1 MTSRQTAQYYRL
13 GLFVMIGAAAL
24 VAVILVFGARNLF
37 TKTITAE
44 TYIKESVQ
52 GLDVGAPV
60 RFRGVRIGQIS
71 FIGLTGSI
79 YEEKIPPAQRK
90 QYVLV
95 RMQLDL
101 GDRSREFDDD
111 YLEKLVRDG
120 LRAQI
125 RGQGITGVNYME
137 LDFVTDPSK
146 LRELPFTWT
155 PDYPVVPSQPSP
167 VNILL
172 DNVEAALQ
180 NFNHLNL
187 GETQKNVDLLLT
199 NLNGMIAG
207 SDGKGNGLNE
217 SVKELN
223 QLMNKLNRATENQE
237 LMVMVEQLTASIV
250 VLRQTLTTMQG
261 DLTISA
267 DNVRQ
272 ITDNVNDLSQ
282 KANQYPS
289 WVLFGQPPKKVSP

>member
-71 FIGLTGSI
+71 FIGLTGTI
-79 YEEKIPPAQRK
+79 YEDKIPPPQRK

-95 RMQLDL
+95 RMKLDL
-101 GDRSREFDDD
+101 GDRSREFDND

-137 LDFVTDPSK
+137 LDFVKDPSK

-187 GETQKNVDLLLT
+187 AETQKSVDLLLT

-282 KANQYPS
+282 KASQYPS

>member
-1 MTSRQTAQYYRL
+1 
-13 GLFVMIGAAAL
+13 MIGAAAL
-24 VAVILVFGARNLF
+24 VAVVLVFGARNLF
-37 TKTITAE
+37 TKTVTAE

-71 FIGLTGSI
+71 FIGLSGTI
-79 YEEKIPPAQRK
+79 YEDKVLPPERK
-90 QYVLV
+90 QYVIV
-95 RMQLDL
+95 RMKLDL
-101 GDRSREFDDD
+101 GDRSREFDDG
-111 YLEKLVRDG
+111 YLEKLVHDG

-137 LDFVTDPSK
+137 LDFVKDASK
-146 LRELPFTWT
+146 LRELPYTWT
-155 PDYPVVPSQPSP
+155 PEYPVVPSQPSP

-172 DNVEAALQ
+172 DNVEDALK
-180 NFNHLNL
+180 NFNQLNL
-187 GETQKNVDLLLT
+187 AETQQKMDVLLT
-199 NLNGMIAG
+199 NLNGMVAG
-207 SDGKGNGLNE
+207 SDGKNNGLNS
-217 SVKELN
+217 SVTELN
-223 QLMNKLNRATENQE
+223 QLLTKLNGATQDQE
-237 LMVMVEQLTASIV
+237 LKIMVEQLTASII

-282 KANQYPS
+282 KASQYPS
-289 WVLFGQPPKKVSP
+289 WVLFGQPPKKVTP

>member
-1 MTSRQTAQYYRL
+1 MSNRNTEQYYRL
-13 GLFVMIGAAAL
+13 GIFVMIGAAAL

-71 FIGLTGSI
+71 FIGLTGRI
-79 YEEKIPPAQRK
+79 YEENVSPSERK

-95 RMQLDL
+95 RMKLDL

-111 YLEKLVRDG
+111 YLQKLVRDG

-137 LDFVTDPSK
+137 LDFVKDQSK

-172 DNVEAALQ
+172 DNVESALQ
-180 NFNHLNL
+180 NFNNLNL
-187 GETQKNVDLLLT
+187 AETQKEVNLLLT
-199 NLNGMIAG
+199 NLNGMVAG
-207 SDGKGNGLNE
+207 PGGKNGLND
-217 SVKELN
+217 SVQQMN
-223 QLMNKLNRATENQE
+223 QVLTKLNKATDSQE
-237 LMVMVEQLTASIV
+237 LSIMIEQLTASII

-272 ITDNVNDLSQ
+272 ITNNVNDLSQ
-282 KANQYPS
+282 KANDYPS
-289 WVLFGQPPKKVSP
+289 WLLFGQPPKRVSP

>member
-13 GLFVMIGAAAL
+13 GLFVLIGAAAL
-24 VAVILVFGARNLF
+24 VAVVLIFGARNLF

-71 FIGLTGSI
+71 YIGLTGSI
-79 YEEKIPPAQRK
+79 YEEKVPPAQRK

-95 RMQLDL
+95 RMKLDL

-111 YLEKLVRDG
+111 YLEKLVHDG

-137 LDFVTDPSK
+137 LDFVKDPIK
-146 LRELPFTWT
+146 LRELPYTWT
-155 PDYPVVPSQPSP
+155 PDNPVVPSQPSP

-172 DNVEAALQ
+172 DNVEDALQ

-207 SDGKGNGLNE
+207 TNGKGNGLNE

-223 QLMNKLNRATENQE
+223 QLMTKLNRATENQE
-237 LMVMVEQLTASIV
+237 LMVMIEQLTASIV

-282 KANQYPS
+282 KASQYPS

>member
-250 VLRQTLTTMQG
+250 VLRQTLTSMQG

>member
-250 VLRQTLTTMQG
+250 VLRQTLTSMQG

-282 KANQYPS
+282 KASQYPS

>member
-223 QLMNKLNRATENQE
+223 QLMSKLNRATENQE
-237 LMVMVEQLTASIV
+237 LMVMIEQLTASIV

-282 KANQYPS
+282 KASQYPS

>member
-95 RMQLDL
+95 RMKLDL

-137 LDFVTDPSK
+137 LDFVKDPSK

-282 KANQYPS
+282 KASQYPS

>member
-13 GLFVMIGAAAL
+13 GLFVLIGAAAL
-24 VAVILVFGARNLF
+24 VAVVLIFGARNLF

-71 FIGLTGSI
+71 YIGLTGSI
-79 YEEKIPPAQRK
+79 YEEKVPPAQRK

-95 RMQLDL
+95 RMKLDL

-111 YLEKLVRDG
+111 YLEKLVNDG

-137 LDFVTDPSK
+137 LDFVKDPIK
-146 LRELPFTWT
+146 LRELPYTWT
-155 PDYPVVPSQPSP
+155 PDNPVVPSQPSP

-172 DNVEAALQ
+172 DNVEDALQ

-207 SDGKGNGLNE
+207 TDGKGNGLNE

-223 QLMNKLNRATENQE
+223 QLMTKLNRATENQE
-237 LMVMVEQLTASIV
+237 LMVMIEQLTASIV

-282 KANQYPS
+282 KASQYPS

>member
-1 MTSRQTAQYYRL
+1 
-13 GLFVMIGAAAL
+13 MIGAAAL
-24 VAVILVFGARNLF
+24 VAVILIFGARNLF
-37 TKTITAE
+37 ARSIVAE

-71 FIGLTGSI
+71 FIGLSGTL
-79 YEEKIPPAQRK
+79 YEEDVPPADRK
-90 QYVLV
+90 QYVVV
-95 RMQLDL
+95 RMKLDL
-101 GDRSREFDDD
+101 GNNESRDFDDD

-137 LDFVTDPSK
+137 LDFVKDPNN
-146 LRELPFTWT
+146 LHELPYSWKA
-155 PDYPVVPSQPSP
+155 DYPVVPSQPSP

-172 DNVEAALQ
+172 DNVQSALQ

-187 GETQKNVDLLLT
+187 GETQKEINRLLT
-199 NLNGMIAG
+199 NLNGMVAG
-207 SDGKGNGLNE
+207 PNGKNGLND
-217 SVKELN
+217 SVQEMSQVLTKI
-223 QLMNKLNRATENQE
+223 NKATNNQE
-237 LMVMVEQLTASIV
+237 LSIMIEQLTASIV

-261 DLTISA
+261 DLTVSA

-272 ITDNVNDLSQ
+272 ITNNVNDLSQ
-282 KANQYPS
+282 KANAYPS
-289 WVLFGQPPKKVSP
+289 WMLFGEPPKRVTP

>member
-282 KANQYPS
+282 KASQYPS

>member
-79 YEEKIPPAQRK
+79 YEEKVPPAQRK

-95 RMQLDL
+95 RMKLDL

-137 LDFVTDPSK
+137 LDFVKDPTK

-282 KANQYPS
+282 KASQYPS
-289 WVLFGQPPKKVSP
+289 WVLFGQPPNKVSP

>member
-60 RFRGVRIGQIS
+60 RFRDVRIGQIS

-282 KANQYPS
+282 KASQYPS

>member
-289 WVLFGQPPKKVSP
+289 WVLLGQPPKKVSP

>member
-1 MTSRQTAQYYRL
+1 MSNRNTAQYYRL
-13 GLFVMIGAAAL
+13 GIFVMIGAAAL
-24 VAVILVFGARNLF
+24 VAVILIFGARNLF
-37 TKTITAE
+37 TKTLTAE

-71 FIGLTGSI
+71 FIGLTGNI
-79 YEEKIPPAQRK
+79 YEEKVPPSERK
-90 QYVLV
+90 QYVIV
-95 RMQLDL
+95 RMKLDL

-125 RGQGITGVNYME
+125 RGQGITGVNYIE
-137 LDFVTDPSK
+137 LDFVKDPTK
-146 LRELPFTWT
+146 LGVLAYDWK
-155 PDYPVVPSQPSP
+155 PDYQVIPSQPSP

-172 DNVEAALQ
+172 DNVEEALE
-180 NFNHLNL
+180 NFNQLDL
-187 GETQKNVDLLLT
+187 AKTQLEVNTLLI
-199 NLNGMIAG
+199 NLNSMVAG
-207 SDGKGNGLNE
+207 DNGKGNGLNE

-223 QLMNKLNRATENQE
+223 ALLSKVNHATNNQE
-237 LMVMVEQLTASIV
+237 LAILIEQLTGSIV
-250 VLRQTLTTMQG
+250 ILRQTLTTMQG

-282 KANQYPS
+282 KASAYPS
-289 WVLFGQPPKKVSP
+289 WMLFGEPPKRVAP